1 MWVVI
6 FTKEIMDIDKPV
18 IVVNLSPVRFIDGP
32 TNKGI
37 KVNIQ
42 GAWDPKTLVH
52 VITTV
57 GVPAE
62 EAFLDIGMNP
72 KRAAIHLERDCEEA
86 WKKWKQTQSVDQWLE
101 CITRPDKEY
110 DFPNIDWLIA
120 IFIGTKRMM
129 GSRNPVLSHGH
140 RQWEY

>member
-1 MWVVI
+1 MVI

-18 IVVNLSPVRFIDGP
+18 IVVNLSPVSFIDGP

-42 GAWDPKTLVH
+42 GAWDPKKLVH

-86 WKKWKQTQSVDQWLE
+86 
-101 CITRPDKEY
+101 
-110 DFPNIDWLIA
+110 
-120 IFIGTKRMM
+120 
-129 GSRNPVLSHGH
+129 
-140 RQWEY
+140 